1 MNPHIT
7 NDKAHSN
14 PLLDAVPRAL
24 HAAIETYITSMT
36 EIYLEDNISVD
47 FARTEQK
54 VIAMVMPAGKEAL
67 KSIAEKRDDDH
78 RSRYRNRRT
87 RNAICPTAESLGLL
101 EGGVTRLAG
110 KIITHMCAECTP
122 RTVASMLQQM
132 GAMTPSVSTIQR
144 LVGEVHEP
152 YLAIEEEALVKVRSQ
167 ETIPEEAM
175 RMSVSLDGAIKGAHP
190 IGVDKE
196 VSSCGSN

>member
-1 MNPHIT
+1 M
-7 NDKAHSN
+7 
-14 PLLDAVPRAL
+14 
-24 HAAIETYITSMT
+24 
-36 EIYLEDNISVD
+36 
-47 FARTEQK
+47 ARTK
-54 VIAMVMPAGKEAL
+54 GSFLCRFGRV
-67 KSIAEKRDDDH
+67 DYY

-87 RNAICPTAESLGLL
+87 RNSICPTDESLGLL

-132 GAMTPSVSTIQR
+132 GAMTLSVRTIQR

-152 YLAIEEEALVKVRSQ
+152 YVAIEDEALVKVCSQ
-167 ETIPEEAM
+167 ETIPDEAT
-175 RMSVSLDGAIKGAHP
+175 RMSVSLDGAMVHLRTGAHP